1 MAQLKVVDLVVQH
14 GRVQIVQHGDL
25 PAVVAPSLPGGVAA
39 GLAKLSTPWTGLV
52 GSGVAFVVLG
62 ALSLAWS
69 PFSLVALVMT
79 NLFFSAGACLT
90 VLGLAKRWSA
100 ASRPA
105 AALPAPR
112 VDPNVLAERC
122 RRVKAILR
130 RAEGPYTFERLVRD
144 SKWTQAAM
152 LSTLLHMKE
161 QGEIIE
167 DLDLDT
173 GQWVYTLADG
183 SEAPSA
189 ATSPMLEERQAF
201 ESKAEGQG

>member
-25 PAVVAPSLPGGVAA
+25 PAEAAPRGPGGVAA
-39 GLAKLSTPWTGLV
+39 SLAKISTPWTGLV
-52 GSGVAFVVLG
+52 GSGVAFAFLG
-62 ALSLAWS
+62 ALALAWS
-69 PFSLVALVMT
+69 PFSLVGLVIT

-90 VLGLAKRWSA
+90 VLGLAKRWA
-100 ASRPA
+100 AAARPA
-105 AALPAPR
+105 PALPPPR
-112 VDPNVLAERC
+112 VDPHVLAERC

-130 RAEGPYTFERLVRD
+130 RVEGPTTFERLVRE

-183 SEAPSA
+183 LEAPTT
-189 ATSPMLEERQAF
+189 ATSPMLEERQ
-201 ESKAEGQG
+201 SKAEGQG

>member
-25 PAVVAPSLPGGVAA
+25 AVEPAPRPAAGVAA
-39 GLAKLSTPWTGLV
+39 SLAKISTPWTGLV
-52 GSGVAFVVLG
+52 GSGVAFLVLG
-62 ALSLAWS
+62 AIALAWS
-69 PFSLVALVMT
+69 PFSLIGLVMT

-112 VDPNVLAERC
+112 VDPRVLAERC

-130 RAEGPYTFERLVRD
+130 RAEGPYTFERLVRE
-144 SKWTQAAM
+144 SKWTHAAM

-173 GQWVYTLADG
+173 GQWVYTAADG
-183 SEAPSA
+183 SEAPAA

>member
-1 MAQLKVVDLVVQH
+1 MAQFKVVDLVVQH
-14 GRVQIVQHGDL
+14 GRVQIVRHGDP
-25 PAVVAPSLPGGVAA
+25 PAEVASRVPGGMAA
-39 GLAKLSTPWTGLV
+39 SLARISTPWTGLV
-52 GSGVAFVVLG
+52 ASGVAFVFLG
-62 ALSLAWS
+62 AIALAWS
-69 PFSLVALVMT
+69 PFSLIGLVMT
-79 NLFFSAGACLT
+79 NLFFSAGACLA

-100 ASRPA
+100 ATRPA
-105 AALPAPR
+105 LAPATPR
-112 VDPNVLAERC
+112 IDPHVLAERC

-130 RAEGPYTFERLVRD
+130 RVEGPYTFERLVRE

-173 GQWVYTLADG
+173 GQWVYTLADAA
-183 SEAPSA
+183 EAPSA

-201 ESKAEGQG
+201 ESKAEGHG